1 MSEVP
6 FRTKPLDF
14 VGTEVMCN
22 YRTGDYALCYEARQ
36 GGAEHAHN
44 WIVWRNDG
52 AVLGEFGSQDQARAA
67 IPGFQ
72 HQDYLLT
79 IQRWSHALAHG
90 QEQALAPSP
99 LILQEPPNA
108 SS

>member
-6 FRTKPLDF
+6 FITRPLPF
-14 VGTEVMCN
+14 NGNEVMSN
-22 YRTGDYALCYEARQ
+22 YRTGDYSLAYEARQ

-52 AVLGEFGSQDQARAA
+52 RVLGEFGSQDAARAA

-79 IQRWSHALAHG
+79 IQRWNHALAHG
-90 QEQALAPSP
+90 ESEAMAPTP
-99 LILQEPPNA
+99 LILKETPDA